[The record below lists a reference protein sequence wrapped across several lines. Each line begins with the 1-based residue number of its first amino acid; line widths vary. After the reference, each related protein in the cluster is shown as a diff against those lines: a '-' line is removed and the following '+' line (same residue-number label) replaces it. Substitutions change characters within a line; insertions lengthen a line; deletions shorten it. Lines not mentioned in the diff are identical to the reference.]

1 MGADI
6 HFYTEIKIE
15 NEWHPIYMPMP
26 EDAFKTELKRH
37 EGYFN
42 NLTNTYWEDYYSK
55 KNYANYSG
63 RNYYLFTFLAGVRG
77 NENPLIEPRGLPEDC
92 SKLIRRVCEKWG
104 SDGHSHTYYYLSE
117 LMECDWKDWFQDD
130 AEDNKYGHPLAGFF
144 EEYLPRLYGLDPDR
158 TRFVMFWDN

>member
-1 MGADI
+1 MPVPE
-6 HFYTEIKIE
+6 EIIK
-15 NEWHPIYMPMP
+15 
-26 EDAFKTELKRH
+26 KELARH
-37 EGYFN
+37 N
-42 NLTNTYWEDYYSK
+42 DPYWQNYYSN

-77 NENPLIEPRGLPEDC
+77 NEEPLIEPRGIPDDC
-92 SKLIRRVCEKWG
+92 SKLIKRVCEKWG

-130 AEDNKYGHPLAGFF
+130 TDTNKYGHPLAEFF
-144 EEYLPRLYGLDPDR
+144 EEYLPRLYGLDPDK